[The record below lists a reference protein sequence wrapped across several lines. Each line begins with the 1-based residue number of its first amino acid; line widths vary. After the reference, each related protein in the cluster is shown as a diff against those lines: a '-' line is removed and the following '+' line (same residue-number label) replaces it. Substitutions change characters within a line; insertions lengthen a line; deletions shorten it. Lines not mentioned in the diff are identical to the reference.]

1 MIVAAG
7 SGTALPAPAVED
19 GMSEMSKGGRRAG
32 ALGVHSIDHFAI
44 EVPDLEDAR
53 TFYTLFGLDVR
64 DRDGALELYAKG
76 DPHRWAIVTA
86 GTGGRKLR
94 YLSFG
99 VYEDEIDAFR
109 ARLEGCGVTFTDAPT
124 SADSN
129 GIWFESF
136 DGLPVNVRV
145 ADKTTP
151 HEKSRFSFVSSEP
164 GKSGAIPNSKAP
176 PVHPRRLSHFA
187 IFTTDVNAAIN
198 YYERTLGLRL
208 SDKSEPAVAFLH
220 GAHGS
225 DHHLLAL
232 VLSDRRGMHHNSWDV
247 GSVQEVGLGGATM
260 ARAGYGPN
268 WGVGQHVLG
277 ANYFFYVRDPWGSF
291 SEYSADID
299 FIPHDVDWPAAN
311 HAPEDSMFLWGPDPF
326 PEFIQNTEQPAEA

>member
-1 MIVAAG
+1 
-7 SGTALPAPAVED
+7 
-19 GMSEMSKGGRRAG
+19 MSELSKVVRRSNV
-32 ALGVHSIDHFAI
+32 LGVHSIDHFAL

-53 TFYTLFGLDVR
+53 TFYSLFGLDVR
-64 DRDGALELYAKG
+64 DKDGALELYTKSNG
-76 DPHRWAIVTA
+76 HRWAVITQ
-86 GTGGRKLR
+86 GPHGKKLR

-99 VYEDEIDAFR
+99 VYEDEVDAFR
-109 ARLEGCGVTFTDAPT
+109 AHLDACGVSFIDAPVG
-124 SADSN
+124 ADPS

-136 DGLPVNVRV
+136 DGLPVNVCV
-145 ADKTTP
+145 ADKKTP
-151 HEKSRFSFVSSEP
+151 QEKSQFTFISSEP

-176 PVHPRRLSHFA
+176 RVYPRRLSHFA
-187 IFTTDVNAAIN
+187 IFTTDVNAAID
-198 YYERTLGLRL
+198 YYEKTLGLRL
-208 SDKSEPAVAFLH
+208 SDKSERAVAFLH

-247 GSVQEVGLGGATM
+247 GSVQEVGLGGSTM

-277 ANYFFYVRDPWGSF
+277 ANYFYYVRDPWGSF

-299 FIPHDVDWPAAN
+299 FIPHDIEWPAAN

-326 PEFIQNTEQPAEA
+326 PEFIQNTEEPTET

>member
-1 MIVAAG
+1 
-7 SGTALPAPAVED
+7 
-19 GMSEMSKGGRRAG
+19 MSELSKVVRRSNV
-32 ALGVHSIDHFAI
+32 LGVHSIDHFAL
-44 EVPDLEDAR
+44 EVPKLEDAR
-53 TFYTLFGLDVR
+53 KFYSLFGLDVR
-64 DRDGALELYAKG
+64 DKDGGLELYTKG
-76 DPHRWAIVTA
+76 NPHRWAVITR
-86 GTGGRKLR
+86 GEHGKKLR

-109 ARLEGCGVTFTDAPT
+109 THLDGCSVKYIEAPDG
-124 SADSN
+124 SDSN

-136 DGLPVNVRV
+136 DGLPVNVCV
-145 ADKTTP
+145 ADKKTP
-151 HEKSRFSFVSSEP
+151 HEKSQFSFTSSEP
-164 GKSGAIPNSKAP
+164 GKSGAILNGKAP
-176 PVHPRRLSHFA
+176 LVYPRRLSHFA
-187 IFTTDVNAAIN
+187 IFTTDVNAAID
-198 YYERTLGLRL
+198 YYEKTLGLRL
-208 SDKSEPAVAFLH
+208 SDKSEPGVAFLH

-277 ANYFFYVRDPWGSF
+277 ANYFYYVRDPWGSF

-299 FIPHDVDWPAAN
+299 FIPHDVEWPAAN

-326 PEFIQNTEQPAEA
+326 PEFIQNTEEPAEA

>member
-1 MIVAAG
+1 MNQ
-7 SGTALPAPAVED
+7 SSP
-19 GMSEMSKGGRRAG
+19 SGRRAKC
-32 ALGVHSIDHFAI
+32 LGVHSIDHFAL
-44 EVPDLEDAR
+44 EVPDLEAAR

-64 DRDGALELYAKG
+64 EKDGALELYTVG
-76 DPHRWAIVTA
+76 NPHRWAVLSK
-86 GTGGRKLR
+86 GGGAKRLR

-99 VYEDEIDAFR
+99 IYPDEADAF
-109 ARLEGCGVTFTDAPT
+109 AAHLDGCGVTRIAAPEGAETD
-124 SADSN
+124 
-129 GIWFESF
+129 GIWFAGF
-136 DGLPVNVRV
+136 DGLPINVRV
-145 ADKTTP
+145 ADKATP
-151 HEKSRFSFVSSEP
+151 SEKSQFTFVSAPP
-164 GKSGAIPNSKAP
+164 GQSGAIPNSKAP
-176 PVHPRRLSHFA
+176 KVHPRRLSHFA
-187 IFTTDVNAAIN
+187 IFTTDVNAAIDF
-198 YYERTLGLRL
+198 YEKTLGLRL

-220 GAHGS
+220 GVHGS

-247 GSVQEVGLGGATM
+247 GSVMELGLGGATM

-277 ANYFFYVRDPWGSF
+277 ANYFYYVRDPWGSF

-326 PEFIQNTEQPAEA
+326 PEFIQNTEPAEA

>member
-1 MIVAAG
+1 MNEK
-7 SGTALPAPAVED
+7 STA
-19 GMSEMSKGGRRAG
+19 GRRANV
-32 ALGVHSIDHFAI
+32 LGIHSIDHFAV
-44 EVPDLEDAR
+44 EVPELEDAR
-53 TFYTLFGLDVR
+53 RFYTLFGLDVR
-64 DRDGALELYAKG
+64 DKDGRLELYTRG
-76 DPHRWAIVTA
+76 NPHRWAIISQ
-86 GTGGRKLR
+86 GGDTRRLR

-99 VYEDEIDAFR
+99 VYPDDMAAFR
-109 ARLEGCGVTFTDAPT
+109 SHLDDCGVQLIEEPAGAET
-124 SADSN
+124 S
-129 GIWFESF
+129 GIWFSGF
-136 DGLPVNVRV
+136 DGLPINVRA
-145 ADKTTP
+145 ADKATP
-151 HEKSRFSFVSSEP
+151 SEKSHFSFVSSEP

-187 IFTTDVNAAIN
+187 IFTTDVNAAID
-198 YYERTLGLRL
+198 YYEKTLGLRL

-220 GAHGS
+220 GVHGS

-247 GSVQEVGLGGATM
+247 GSVMEVGLGGATM

-277 ANYFFYVRDPWGSF
+277 ANYFYYVRDPWGSF

-299 FIPHDVDWPAAN
+299 FIPHDVDWPSAN

-326 PEFIQNTEQPAEA
+326 PEFIQNTESAEA

>member
-1 MIVAAG
+1 MNQN
-7 SGTALPAPAVED
+7 SP
-19 GMSEMSKGGRRAG
+19 SGRRTNS
-32 ALGVHSIDHFAI
+32 LGVHSIDHFAV
-44 EVPDLEDAR
+44 EVPDLEAAR

-64 DRDGALELYAKG
+64 ERDDTLELYTVG
-76 DPHRWAIVTA
+76 NPHRWAVLSR
-86 GTGGRKLR
+86 GGDAKRLR

-99 VYEDEIDAFR
+99 IYPDEADAF
-109 ARLEGCGVTFTDAPT
+109 AAHLDGCGVTRIEAPDGAE
-124 SADSN
+124 AD
-129 GIWFESF
+129 GIWFAGF
-136 DGLPVNVRV
+136 DGLPINVRV
-145 ADKTTP
+145 ADKATP
-151 HEKSRFSFVSSEP
+151 SEKSNFTFVSAAP
-164 GKSGAIPNSKAP
+164 GQSGAIPNSKAP
-176 PVHPRRLSHFA
+176 KVHPRRLSHFA
-187 IFTTDVNAAIN
+187 IFTTDVNAAIDF
-198 YYERTLGLRL
+198 YEKTLGLRL

-247 GSVQEVGLGGATM
+247 GSVMEVGLGGATM

-277 ANYFFYVRDPWGSF
+277 ANYFYYVRDPWGSF

-311 HAPEDSMFLWGPDPF
+311 HAPEDSLFLWGPDPF
-326 PEFIQNTEQPAEA
+326 PEFIQNTEPAEA

>member
-1 MIVAAG
+1 MNQN
-7 SGTALPAPAVED
+7 SP
-19 GMSEMSKGGRRAG
+19 SGRRANS
-32 ALGVHSIDHFAI
+32 LGVHSIDHFAV
-44 EVPDLEDAR
+44 EVPDLEAAR

-64 DRDGALELYAKG
+64 ERDDTLELYAFG
-76 DPHRWAIVTA
+76 NPHRWAVLSQ
-86 GTGGRKLR
+86 GGDDKRLR

-99 VYEDEIDAFR
+99 IYPDEADAF
-109 ARLEGCGVTFTDAPT
+109 AAHLDGCGVTRIDPPEGAE
-124 SADSN
+124 AD
-129 GIWFESF
+129 GIWFAGF
-136 DGLPVNVRV
+136 DGLPINVRV
-145 ADKTTP
+145 ADKATP
-151 HEKSRFSFVSSEP
+151 SEKSHFTFVSAAP
-164 GKSGAIPNSKAP
+164 GQSGAIPNSKAP
-176 PVHPRRLSHFA
+176 KVHPRRLSHFA
-187 IFTTDVNAAIN
+187 IFATDVNAAIDF
-198 YYERTLGLRL
+198 YEKTLGLRL

-220 GAHGS
+220 GPHGS

-247 GSVQEVGLGGATM
+247 GSVMEVGLGGATM

-277 ANYFFYVRDPWGSF
+277 ANYFYYVRDPWGSF

-326 PEFIQNTEQPAEA
+326 PEFIQNTEPAEA

>member
-1 MIVAAG
+1 
-7 SGTALPAPAVED
+7 
-19 GMSEMSKGGRRAG
+19 
-32 ALGVHSIDHFAI
+32 LGVHSIDHFAV
-44 EVPDLEDAR
+44 EVPDLDAAR
-53 TFYTLFGLDVR
+53 TFYTLFGLEVR
-64 DRDGALELYAKG
+64 EGNGTLELYAAG
-76 DPHRWAIVTA
+76 NPHRWAVLNQ
-86 GTGGRKLR
+86 GGDAKRLR

-99 VYEDEIDAFR
+99 IYPDEADAF
-109 ARLEGCGVTFTDAPT
+109 AAHLDGCGVTRIEAPEGAE
-124 SADSN
+124 AD
-129 GIWFESF
+129 GIWFAGF
-136 DGLPVNVRV
+136 DGLPINVRV
-145 ADKTTP
+145 ADKATP
-151 HEKSRFSFVSSEP
+151 SEKSQFTFVSAAP
-164 GKSGAIPNSKAP
+164 GQSGAIPNSKAP
-176 PVHPRRLSHFA
+176 KVHPRRLSHFA
-187 IFTTDVNAAIN
+187 IFTTDVNAAIDF
-198 YYERTLGLRL
+198 YEKTLGLRL

-247 GSVQEVGLGGATM
+247 GSVMEVGLGGATM

-277 ANYFFYVRDPWGSF
+277 ANYFYYVRDPWGSF

-326 PEFIQNTEQPAEA
+326 PEFIQNTEPAEA